1 MGNTNSELD
10 SKTMNDK
17 AERYLLKTDNS
28 RPDPKF
34 QIVGIDETGHL
45 GDI

>member
-1 MGNTNSELD
+1 
-10 SKTMNDK
+10 MNDK

-34 QIVGIDETGHL
+34 AQICQIVGIDETGHL